1 MGDTGGFHCSGQC
14 NCGGLRV
21 VFEYAGGG
29 CEGVSDLGK
38 FNMFVL
44 EVLGMR
50 IMMSERSD
58 GVRPDTVHRNSAEQC
73 SRTVSFFFLPLAYQ
87 TLHPLL
93 VISWPRFVLPTGNLK
108 SPSHRVVGGLARLDT
123 S

>member
-21 VFEYAGGG
+21 VFEYAGGE

-38 FNMFVL
+38 FSMFVL

-73 SRTVSFFFLPLAYQ
+73 SRTGSFFFCLLLTKLYIHCLSYLGPSLYFPLA
-87 TLHPLL
+87 
-93 VISWPRFVLPTGNLK
+93 I
-108 SPSHRVVGGLARLDT
+108 
-123 S
+123 